1 MNALFE
7 SVAWN
12 SLAALALAI
21 LVLVAG
27 RIWKRPEL
35 LHVLWLVVLVKL
47 VTPGVIRFDAL
58 PDVRKTVPVAFAMQS
73 TDALPLAE
81 LLAASPAGLEAR
93 HLVRWSEASLAVWIG
108 GSVLFLILVGLQCV
122 RFARAMRAASPVGRE
137 IGQRITELARRVG
150 VAAPKA
156 LLIEATVSP
165 MVWSGPRRS
174 TLILPSDLLDRLTA
188 DETDTLITHELAHLK
203 RRDPWIR
210 WVELAVTA
218 ALWWNPLVW
227 WVRRRLRSAEEQA
240 CDRRVLEL
248 FPRAQRAYA
257 DGIVKTVEFLAGHG
271 RTPQFATGA
280 TGTRH
285 IKERLTMILNPSPKR
300 RLRHPLVPALLLAL
314 LALPIVPGFAARDN
328 REDDRTRAELLD
340 LDREALDLQQRLQD
354 IQAERSKI
362 KMRLEETRVRAEAV
376 EVRREVEKLQRHG
389 KHEEAAR
396 LESELEQME
405 QDSALHRAHRA
416 EMLER
421 ENEMRG
427 AEFEMREAKIA
438 FERARRA
445 EDLSAAEDYERAL
458 AQYKQSHADRSVA
471 YEEVNRM
478 YARARVEQRQVEI
491 AKRLDGMAG
500 EHKRLQDANR
510 NAEADKLAIAMERLH
525 AEWVEADREE
535 LERSIEIMR
544 RKLHE
549 LELQERQNGASP

>member
-1 MNALFE
+1 
-7 SVAWN
+7 
-12 SLAALALAI
+12 
-21 LVLVAG
+21 
-27 RIWKRPEL
+27 
-35 LHVLWLVVLVKL
+35 
-47 VTPGVIRFDAL
+47 
-58 PDVRKTVPVAFAMQS
+58 
-73 TDALPLAE
+73 
-81 LLAASPAGLEAR
+81 
-93 HLVRWSEASLAVWIG
+93 
-108 GSVLFLILVGLQCV
+108 
-122 RFARAMRAASPVGRE
+122 
-137 IGQRITELARRVG
+137 
-150 VAAPKA
+150 
-156 LLIEATVSP
+156 
-165 MVWSGPRRS
+165 
-174 TLILPSDLLDRLTA
+174 
-188 DETDTLITHELAHLK
+188 
-203 RRDPWIR
+203 
-210 WVELAVTA
+210 
-218 ALWWNPLVW
+218 
-227 WVRRRLRSAEEQA
+227 
-240 CDRRVLEL
+240 
-248 FPRAQRAYA
+248 
-257 DGIVKTVEFLAGHG
+257 
-271 RTPQFATGA
+271 
-280 TGTRH
+280 
-285 IKERLTMILNPSPKR
+285 MILNPSPKR

-340 LDREALDLQQRLQD
+340 LDREALDLQQRLQE

-362 KMRLEETRVRAEAV
+362 KIRLEETRVRAEAV

-405 QDSALHRAHRA
+405 QDSVLHRAHRA
-416 EMLER
+416 EMLVR
-421 ENEMRG
+421 ENEMRS

-445 EDLSAAEDYERAL
+445 EDLSAAEDYEWAL

-471 YEEVNRM
+471 YEEANRM

-549 LELQERQNGASP
+549 LELQER